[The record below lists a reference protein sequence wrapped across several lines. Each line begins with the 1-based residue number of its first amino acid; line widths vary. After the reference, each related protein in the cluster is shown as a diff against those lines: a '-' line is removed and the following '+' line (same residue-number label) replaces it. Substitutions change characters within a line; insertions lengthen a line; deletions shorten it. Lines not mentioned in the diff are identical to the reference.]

1 MIEAVKKTFAET
13 YEDLDVYRRSFS
25 LALIIH
31 RKTLDFP
38 KIEQYAL
45 ADQLRRASKAVPA
58 NIAEGFGRQRNS
70 RKEFARF
77 VMIAASSSDETQ
89 VWLKFARELGYL
101 TESEFAQWLDEARIL
116 SRMLQSLY
124 TNLLSSHNRSLTSD
138 ANAR

>member
-77 VMIAASSSDETQ
+77 AMIAASSSDETQ

-124 TNLLSSHNRSLTSD
+124 TNRLSSHNRSLTSD